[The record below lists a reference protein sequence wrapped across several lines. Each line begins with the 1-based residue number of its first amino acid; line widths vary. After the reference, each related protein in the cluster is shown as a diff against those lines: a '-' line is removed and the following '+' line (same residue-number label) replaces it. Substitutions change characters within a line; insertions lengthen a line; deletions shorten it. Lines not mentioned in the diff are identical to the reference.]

1 MHIKILVLGITG
13 NLAELKVL
21 PGIAQFAE
29 VEKKNGITV
38 ELHGYSRSIPDDI
51 KIQNALNKGS
61 TLHEHSLTNITYH
74 QGEYTDLHMYSD
86 LVSSLTTDEQLYV
99 YLAVPPSVYINFLEQ
114 SCTYAISP
122 VTMFI
127 EKPFGTTLAE
137 MKQIQTIINQCNL
150 HKRVLFVDH
159 YRFKSPV
166 FFKPKT
172 IYPLND
178 IQKLE
183 VIAYETLGVEDRL
196 GYYGSI
202 GAVKDMMVHLC
213 SLTELQLSAVTN
225 SSVQIE
231 NIKVSS
237 AVLGHY
243 ESIHE
248 QLPQTS
254 PTYFKLNLQLTLKNN
269 SVISTVFSSGKKLTK
284 KQTATKITIQDNL
297 LLWNITDSTYQ
308 EVNPLSETILIRI
321 PNLLLDHTNL
331 FSAAVIGD
339 MSHFLLVN
347 DAVRMVELEESVLD
361 QITQLEGTSDYK
373 FITYTQDSNPETI
386 S

>member
-29 VEKKNGITV
+29 VEQKNGITV
-38 ELHGYSRSIPDDI
+38 ELHGYSRSQADDT
-51 KIQNALNKGS
+51 KIQNSLNKGS
-61 TLHEHSLTNITYH
+61 SAKNHSLTSIIYH

-86 LVSSLTTDEQLYV
+86 LVSSLKTDERLYV
-99 YLAVPPSVYINFLEQ
+99 YLAVPPSVYISFLEQ
-114 SCTYAISP
+114 SCTYATSP

-166 FFKPKT
+166 FFKPEIT
-172 IYPLND
+172 YPLHD
-178 IQKLE
+178 LQKLE

-196 GYYGSI
+196 GYYSSI

-213 SLTELQLSAVTN
+213 SLTELQLSAVTK

-231 NIKVSS
+231 NIKVTS

-254 PTYFKLNLQLTLKNN
+254 PTYFKLNLQVTLTNN
-269 SVISTVFSSGKKLTK
+269 MVISTVFSSGKKLTK
-284 KQTATKITIQDNL
+284 KQTATKITIRDNL
-297 LLWNITDSTYQ
+297 ILWNISDSTYQ
-308 EVNPLSETILIRI
+308 EIKPLSETILIKI

-331 FSAAVIGD
+331 FSAAVTGD
-339 MSHFLLVN
+339 ISHFLFVD

-361 QITQLEGTSDYK
+361 QITQLEGAPNYK

-386 S
+386 F